1 MNMKS
6 IAWNDEKNREL
17 QAERGVCFED
27 VVTCLINNKVLDVIN
42 HPNKKQYPNQ
52 RIFILMINDYVHM
65 VPFIEDEKII
75 FLKTIIPSRKM
86 TKKYLAGGK

>member
-1 MNMKS
+1 MKN

-17 QAERGVCFED
+17 QTERGVCLEN

-52 RIFILMINDYVHM
+52 RIFILIINDYVYM
-65 VPFIEDEKII
+65 VPFIEDEKTI
-75 FLKTIIPSRKM
+75 FFKTIIPSQKM